1 MYYGRESG
9 SKIMYSRVTEGPA
22 VEPVDRDDVVKLNVK
37 LEEEDTI
44 EDGLLDIL
52 IQASRE
58 DIEQKTGRSLI
69 TQERVIKLDHFPF
82 CDSIPLSHGPVQTV
96 DAVKYFDSDDV
107 EQTLADDLY
116 WVDTHST
123 IARIVIK
130 NSWPSTKT
138 RPNAVSIEY
147 TAGYGDAATDVPA
160 PLKSACLIGVAWL
173 YENRD
178 QVVPAELVDSLIGPY
193 VVTQDV
199 SY

>member
-9 SKIMYSRVTEGPA
+9 CKIMYSRVITGPE
-22 VEPVDRDDVVKLNVK
+22 VEPIDRDDIAKLNLK
-37 LEEEDTI
+37 LDDGTTEDA
-44 EDGLLDIL
+44 LLDII
-52 IQASRE
+52 IQAARE

-69 TQERVIKLDHFPF
+69 TQEREIKLDYFP
-82 CDSIPLSHGPVQTV
+82 CYDSIYITHGPVQTV
-96 DAVKYFDSDDV
+96 DAVKYFDSDDE
-107 EQTLADDLY
+107 EQTLDDDLY

-123 IARIVIK
+123 VARVVIK

-138 RPNAVSIEY
+138 RPNAVTVEY
-147 TAGYGDAATDVPA
+147 TAGYGDSATDVPG
-160 PLKSACLIGVAWL
+160 PLKSACLIATAWL

-178 QVVPAELVDSLIGPY
+178 QVVPPELVDSLIFPY